1 MPGAYRTLTATTKR
15 MSDGEFAEA
24 EILVPEQIKK

>member
-1 MPGAYRTLTATTKR
+1 

-24 EILVPEQIKK
+24 EILVPEQYKKEQRGLFFFCPSW